1 MLASG
6 KMDLLAVG
14 ETMVIVTPTTSRR
27 RGGYVPR
34 RDGAGRPDGD
44 LLQARR
50 RRAIQSAADLDALRA
65 VAAAGAERDLR
76 VGAGTVLDPGQLPS
90 IREAGA
96 AYTASPGT
104 DDDVIRASLDAGLPT
119 LPGVASASEIQ
130 RCRRFGLTWL
140 KAFPAQTLGPRWIR
154 AMHGPFPEAVF
165 VSTGGVS
172 SANAE
177 ELLSAGTRVVAF
189 GSVLENP
196 AELAHMSRLAACP
209 A

>member
-1 MLASG
+1 MNDSAWVADWFAKEFAGTRVMAILRGLGAERSLVLATR
-6 KMDLLAVG
+6 AW
-14 ETMVIVTPTTSRR
+14 E
-27 RGGYVPR
+27 
-34 RDGAGRPDGD
+34 AGIRVLELPV
-44 LLQARR
+44 
-50 RRAIQSAADLDALRA
+50 QSAADLDALA
-65 VAAAGAERDLR
+65 VVAAAAAERDLR
-76 VGAGTVLDPGQLPS
+76 VGAGTVLDPGQVPS

-96 AYTASPGT
+96 AYTVSPGT

-140 KAFPAQTLGPRWIR
+140 KAFPAETLGPRWVR

-165 VSTGGVS
+165 VATGGVS

-177 ELLSAGTRVVAF
+177 ALLSAGTRVVAF
-189 GSVLENP
+189 GSALENP
-196 AELAHMSRLAACP
+196 AELAHMSHLAARP

>member
-1 MLASG
+1 MNDSAWVADWFAKEFAGTRVMAIL
-6 KMDLLAVG
+6 
-14 ETMVIVTPTTSRR
+14 
-27 RGGYVPR
+27 RGLGAERSLVL
-34 RDGAGRPDGD
+34 AGRAWEAGIRVLELPV
-44 LLQARR
+44 
-50 RRAIQSAADLDALRA
+50 QSAADLDALAA
-65 VAAAGAERDLR
+65 VAAAAAERDLR

-96 AYTASPGT
+96 AYTVSPGT

-119 LPGVASASEIQ
+119 LPGVASATEIQ

-140 KAFPAQTLGPRWIR
+140 KAFPAETLGPRWIR

-165 VSTGGVS
+165 VATGGVS

-177 ELLSAGTRVVAF
+177 ALLSAGTRVVAF
-189 GSVLENP
+189 GSALDNP
-196 AELAHMSRLAACP
+196 AELAHMSRLAAHP